1 MTPQPK
7 RLQVLVVEDNLLVRE
22 FIVDALQDVA
32 DVTQARDPDEAI
44 ARLVERGPAVHLVIV
59 DCVLPSRVDPRHAGI
74 RLVETIRAR
83 WPWIWTVGITGAL
96 NADELIIQAFRSGV
110 QDFLKKPFAL
120 ADLEAAVAR
129 AEPRA
134 QARRTG
140 DRSQLE
146 AAIER
151 VIAFIGEHYGER
163 LSLSDVANLA
173 AMSRWHFCR
182 MFRVATGQ
190 PFSHYVREL
199 RLARAKELLTTTG
212 LSLTEVAL
220 EVGFYDLPHF
230 DKVFRR
236 RFGISPT
243 EFLRRPP
250 PTRAPGRPLDPGSGE
265 AVSG

>member
-1 MTPQPK
+1 VSARPK
-7 RLQVLVVEDNLLVRE
+7 RLQVLVVEDNPLVRE
-22 FIVDALQDVA
+22 FIVDALQDAA
-32 DVTQARDPDEAI
+32 DVIEARDPEEAL
-44 ARLVERGPAVHLVIV
+44 ARLAERGTTVHLVIV

-120 ADLEAAVAR
+120 EDLEAALAR
-129 AEPRA
+129 VDPRV
-134 QARRTG
+134 QTRRPG
-140 DRSQLE
+140 DRPQPD

-163 LSLSDVANLA
+163 LSLSEVAGLA

-182 MFRVATGQ
+182 MFRAATGQ
-190 PFSHYVREL
+190 SFGHYVREL

-243 EFLRRPP
+243 EFLRRGPP
-250 PTRAPGRPLDPGSGE
+250 ARGTGQPPDGENGE
-265 AVSG
+265 AATG